1 MKTLI
6 YGGKVVEEGCS
17 RLASVVVDDDII
29 TDIID
34 GTEMPRGNY
43 DKIVDATGCIVLPGV
58 IDDHVHFR
66 DPGLTQKADIET
78 ESRAAAYG
86 GVTSYFDMPNTK
98 PQTTTL
104 EALDN
109 KMEEA
114 ARRSHVNYGFFI
126 GATNDNIDTVCDAPC
141 AGHKAVY
148 GLQYGQHA
156 RRQARCAEGAL
167 PKSQTSHHGTL

>member
-29 TDIID
+29 KDIID

-86 GVTSYFDMPNTK
+86 GVTS
-98 PQTTTL
+98 
-104 EALDN
+104 
-109 KMEEA
+109 
-114 ARRSHVNYGFFI
+114 
-126 GATNDNIDTVCDAPC
+126 
-141 AGHKAVY
+141 
-148 GLQYGQHA
+148 
-156 RRQARCAEGAL
+156 
-167 PKSQTSHHGTL
+167 

>member
-1 MKTLI
+1 M
-6 YGGKVVEEGCS
+6 EEGCS

-43 DKIVDATGCIVLPGV
+43 DKIVYATGCIVLPGV

-104 EALDN
+104 
-109 KMEEA
+109 
-114 ARRSHVNYGFFI
+114 
-126 GATNDNIDTVCDAPC
+126 
-141 AGHKAVY
+141 
-148 GLQYGQHA
+148 
-156 RRQARCAEGAL
+156 
-167 PKSQTSHHGTL
+167 